1 MTFVS
6 KDIFP
11 QLNDIIESNHP
22 DLLSYAFQ
30 IYALCIHVYKLP
42 TDNTAVYLIT
52 KSYLLLL

>member
-1 MTFVS
+1 MSFVS

-11 QLNDIIESNHP
+11 QLNAIIESNHP

-42 TDNTAVYLIT
+42 TDNTAVN
-52 KSYLLLL
+52 